1 MSIDISREQRFVYL
15 CSILPMP
22 KKYLKKAQD
31 IFKTGLDLDEAVR
44 IAYVHQVYSLF
55 ARNLKDHFPEAGENE
70 AVKAMY
76 VAANRNRFDSMKQAG
91 ELVRLYRVFT
101 DNGLRTVPLKGVLLS
116 KIRGAGIYVQQ
127 RVCFDRKTDGGLR
140 EQIPRL

>member
-31 IFKTGLDLDEAVR
+31 IFRNGLNLDEAVR

-55 ARNLKDHFPEAGENE
+55 ARNLKDHF
-70 AVKAMY
+70 
-76 VAANRNRFDSMKQAG
+76 
-91 ELVRLYRVFT
+91 
-101 DNGLRTVPLKGVLLS
+101 
-116 KIRGAGIYVQQ
+116 
-127 RVCFDRKTDGGLR
+127 
-140 EQIPRL
+140 QIGRAHV